1 MESAAEGVRGYYC
14 SEKTVSRIKLSAAPR
29 FDRNHMW
36 IHVVRPCAMVLAAV
50 IGFSTLSIS
59 RWRLLVAALQA
70 AFVLFDMIVLP
81 VARKHATLY
90 TNLFIALSLLISSV
104 SPSNAWPLHAGAFIS
119 AHMLLV
125 GYILGRNTAGGFQSQ
140 AACSSILSHAAVC
153 SFVVMH
159 S

>member
-1 MESAAEGVRGYYC
+1 M
-14 SEKTVSRIKLSAAPR
+14 L
-29 FDRNHMW
+29 W

-70 AFVLFDMIVLP
+70 AFVIFDMIVLP

-90 TNLFIALSLLISSV
+90 TNLVIALSLLISSV